1 MKVVIPA
8 KRKSMRVTDKNFRN
22 FYQNSSLIDILLD
35 KLLLLFKP
43 CDIYLSSDDEEIQ
56 NYCSEKKINFIY
68 RNNYYCNNDTP
79 MSEVINYICGKIP
92 GDDEILWCLCT
103 DPLFNKYEDVIEKW
117 DQVKMVHDSLV
128 VLYERKVY
136 CLNSDF
142 TYINFDTGL
151 NHVPTQEV
159 KPIYQLNNT
168 LFIAKRSVINSENY
182 YFSSNNNYWYID
194 KDFSID
200 IDTEEDFKIAQLI
213 YEKKNS
219 IIG

>member
-159 KPIYQLNNT
+159 KPIY
-168 LFIAKRSVINSENY
+168 
-182 YFSSNNNYWYID
+182 
-194 KDFSID
+194 
-200 IDTEEDFKIAQLI
+200 
-213 YEKKNS
+213 
-219 IIG
+219 